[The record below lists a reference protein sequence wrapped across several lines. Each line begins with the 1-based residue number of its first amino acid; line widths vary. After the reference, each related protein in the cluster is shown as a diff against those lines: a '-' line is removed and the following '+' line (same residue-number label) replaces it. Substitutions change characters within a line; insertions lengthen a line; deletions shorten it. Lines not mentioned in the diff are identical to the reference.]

1 MIKKTLAKITC
12 YNGKIICIYTLLALI
27 ALINSIIISIERKL
41 CDDSKCDNTNSRL
54 WIILTIVGCLL
65 TLIFVIFLLLFKAI
79 KKKSYNLSKYLFLL
93 ALLLYVCFISL
104 DKIYNYDQ
112 IFSKSHYTTIL
123 RSSNI
128 FISVIISILL
138 LRKICNC

>member
-1 MIKKTLAKITC
+1 M
-12 YNGKIICIYTLLALI
+12 
-27 ALINSIIISIERKL
+27 
-41 CDDSKCDNTNSRL
+41 
-54 WIILTIVGCLL
+54 
-65 TLIFVIFLLLFKAI
+65 
-79 KKKSYNLSKYLFLL
+79 FLL

-138 LRKICNC
+138 LRKYVIVIFLIKIYLFILK